1 MVLFFNFFIWGERY
15 FIILAVEI
23 LHLLKLFEPSQCN
36 TVLSTNNLFY
46 YQFYMY
52 INLHFMPSIMF
63 NIHVYY
69 LPIFFFFFVEC
80 NICFLCFIVYFWQF
94 VIYLLILLFTNI
106 RNLLWFIDL
115 CIYLL
120 IHTFD
125 YSPFD
130 FYKFAGKI
138 S

>member
-1 MVLFFNFFIWGERY
+1 MGIYSYLVSLKFHRGGGRY

-63 NIHVYY
+63 NITCLFFTNCFFFFLWSAIFVFFVLLFIFDNLLFICYFCC
-69 LPIFFFFFVEC
+69 LPIFVTFYGSSIYV
-80 NICFLCFIVYFWQF
+80 FIY
-94 VIYLLILLFTNI
+94 
-106 RNLLWFIDL
+106 
-115 CIYLL
+115 
-120 IHTFD
+120 
-125 YSPFD
+125 
-130 FYKFAGKI
+130 
-138 S
+138 